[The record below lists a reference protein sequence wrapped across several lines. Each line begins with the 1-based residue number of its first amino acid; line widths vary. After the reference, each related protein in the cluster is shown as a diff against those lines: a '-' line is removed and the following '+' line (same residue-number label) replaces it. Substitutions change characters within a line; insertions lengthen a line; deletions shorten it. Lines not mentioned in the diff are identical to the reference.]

1 MDDTESPKVVIG
13 PGKPFKDSLADIR
26 TSTIFNYSVI
36 YWNPPRPPLAADVVL
51 HWCVKTYD
59 VNVTD
64 NVLSME
70 LISSLTVVKTL
81 PNETD
86 LELGDFLLL
95 NQSTSAHAKRTQ
107 FRIGGRETKQI
118 RNALEYALVE
128 YSSQLGYFENGADR
142 LLYAMEEIERLYESE
157 TEQQRKSRSP
167 SDWDDIW
174 FTAIESMAVNVGNG
188 VVNSLLPQKANVYGT
203 AWLKQV
209 NIEIRWEW
217 LIFLAAQIVI
227 SIVILGLV
235 IWETYE
241 VNIDII
247 KSATIPALF
256 AINSQEMARLEFRS
270 RGKRT
275 TLLEQYQFVSRG
287 IRGQLHEIGGRWVL
301 GAPSTDRYA

>member
-1 MDDTESPKVVIG
+1 MYVKPDGSRFVKFGNKAILPNGIHMDDTESPKVVIG

-59 VNVTD
+59 ANVTD

-81 PNETD
+81 PNETE
-86 LELGDFLLL
+86 LELGNFLLL

-107 FRIGGRETKQI
+107 FKIGGRETKEI

-142 LLYAMEEIERLYESE
+142 LLYAMEEIERQYESE

-188 VVNSLLPQKANVYGT
+188 VVNS
-203 AWLKQV
+203 
-209 NIEIRWEW
+209 
-217 LIFLAAQIVI
+217 
-227 SIVILGLV
+227 
-235 IWETYE
+235 
-241 VNIDII
+241 
-247 KSATIPALF
+247 
-256 AINSQEMARLEFRS
+256 
-270 RGKRT
+270 
-275 TLLEQYQFVSRG
+275 
-287 IRGQLHEIGGRWVL
+287 
-301 GAPSTDRYA
+301 

>member
-142 LLYAMEEIERLYESE
+142 LLYAMEEIER
-157 TEQQRKSRSP
+157 Q
-167 SDWDDIW
+167 
-174 FTAIESMAVNVGNG
+174 
-188 VVNSLLPQKANVYGT
+188 LLPQKANVYGT

-275 TLLEQYQFVSRG
+275 TLLEQYQFIDMLETPFGKPQEPHVSSAHYLAATWQNIALHKYATPQPQTFRFE
-287 IRGQLHEIGGRWVL
+287 IRPRSSSSS
-301 GAPSTDRYA
+301 ASTTHAA